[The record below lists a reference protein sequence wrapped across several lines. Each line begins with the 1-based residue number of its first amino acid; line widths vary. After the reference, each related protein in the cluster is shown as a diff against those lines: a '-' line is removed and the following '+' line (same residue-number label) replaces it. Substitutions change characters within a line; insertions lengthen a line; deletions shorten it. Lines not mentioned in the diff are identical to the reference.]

1 MSVATVTN
9 IRYDGDGED
18 DNEDDDED
26 DGDIFSF
33 KVVEESLREVIE
45 EEEERGV
52 RSS

>member
-1 MSVATVTN
+1 MRMRMMV
-9 IRYDGDGED
+9 
-18 DNEDDDED
+18 
-26 DGDIFSF
+26 IFSF